1 MHALVGQG
9 ELDPAIYR
17 AYYSGNQII
26 NGWTPGTMK
35 KILPITYFLGFIVL
49 AVLLHFLLPLRQF
62 LAFPWRLLGL
72 VPLVIGIVLN
82 LLADQTFKKHKTTVK
97 PFEESKALVTGGVF
111 RISRN
116 PMYLGMTLILLG
128 VALILGSATP
138 FVVVLLFPVLLDRI
152 FIVPEERML
161 ENTFG
166 DQFRLY
172 RNRVRR
178 WI

>member
-1 MHALVGQG
+1 M
-9 ELDPAIYR
+9 R
-17 AYYSGNQII
+17 
-26 NGWTPGTMK
+26 
-35 KILPITYFLGFIVL
+35 KILPPTYFLGSIVL
-49 AVLLHFLLPLRQF
+49 AVLLHFLFPLRQF

-72 VPLVIGIVLN
+72 VPLVTGIVLN
-82 LLADQTFKKHKTTVK
+82 LLADQTFKKHETTVK

-128 VALILGSATP
+128 ITLILGSVTP

-152 FIVPEERML
+152 FIVTEERML
-161 ENTFG
+161 EDTFG
-166 DQFRLY
+166 DQFEQY